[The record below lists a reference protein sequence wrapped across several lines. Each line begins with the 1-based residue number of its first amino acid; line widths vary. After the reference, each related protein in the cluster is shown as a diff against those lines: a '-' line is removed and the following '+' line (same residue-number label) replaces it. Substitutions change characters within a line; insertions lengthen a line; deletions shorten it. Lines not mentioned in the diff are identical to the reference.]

1 MICFPN
7 AKINLG
13 LSVLEKRSDGMHN
26 IETCIMPIS
35 IHDVLEIQSSS
46 SFSLVQ
52 LGLPLDCNA
61 KDNLVSKA
69 WDLLL
74 SVKKDIKPV
83 NVLLYKSIPVGSGL
97 GGGSSDAAFFL
108 KAMNSLQSLG
118 LSTTELEDLALK
130 VGSDCPFFIK
140 NEPAIA
146 AGIGN
151 ILIPVNNPIQ
161 NLYLTV
167 VFPDVKLLTTVAY
180 GSINPRISSDL
191 SLVIVG
197 NYSNWRNSLK
207 NDFEEIAI
215 EYFPEIQIIKNT
227 LYESG
232 AIYVSL
238 TGSGSALYALSP
250 KPLSPNIFSNEYR
263 VWSNVLVL

>member
-13 LSVLEKRSDGMHN
+13 LSVLEKRTDGMHN
-26 IETCIMPIS
+26 IETCLIPIS
-35 IHDVLEIQSSS
+35 IHDVMEIQPSS

-69 WDLLL
+69 WNLLL
-74 SVKKDIKPV
+74 SVKKDITPV
-83 NVLLYKSIPVGSGL
+83 RVLLYKNIPVGSGL
-97 GGGSSDAAFFL
+97 GGGSSDASFFL
-108 KAMNSLQSLG
+108 KAMNSIQSLG
-118 LSTTELEDLALK
+118 LSTAELESLAVK

-146 AGIGN
+146 TGIGN
-151 ILIPVNNPIQ
+151 ILSPVNNPIQ

-167 VFPDVKLLTTVAY
+167 VFPNLKILTTDAY
-180 GSINPRISSDL
+180 GSINSRAESDL
-191 SLVIVG
+191 SIMIASSYV
-197 NYSNWRNSLK
+197 NWRNSIK

-215 EYFPEIQIIKNT
+215 EYFPKIQIIKNT
-227 LYESG
+227 LYELG

-238 TGSGSALYALSP
+238 TGSGSAIYALSS
-250 KPLSPNIFSNEYR
+250 KPLAPNIFSNEYR

>member
-1 MICFPN
+1 MIYFPN

-13 LSVLEKRSDGMHN
+13 LSVLEKRPDGMHN
-26 IETCIMPIS
+26 IETCLIPIS
-35 IHDVLEIQSSS
+35 IHDVMEIQPSS

-61 KDNLVSKA
+61 KDNLISKA

-74 SVKKDIKPV
+74 SIKKDIKPV
-83 NVLLYKSIPVGSGL
+83 RVLLYKSIPVGSGL

-108 KAMNSLQSLG
+108 KAMNSIQSLG
-118 LSTTELEDLALK
+118 LTTTELEDLAVK
-130 VGSDCPFFIK
+130 VGSDCPFFIR
-140 NEPAIA
+140 NETAIA
-146 AGIGN
+146 TGIGN
-151 ILIPVNNPIQ
+151 ILRPVNNPIQ

-167 VFPDVKLLTTVAY
+167 VFPNLKILTTDAY
-180 GSINPRISSDL
+180 GSVNSRISSDL
-191 SLVIVG
+191 SLAIVG
-197 NYSNWRNSLK
+197 NKLNWRNSLK
-207 NDFEEIAI
+207 NVFEEIAI
-215 EYFPEIQIIKNT
+215 EYFPEIQIIKNA

-238 TGSGSALYALSP
+238 TGSGSALYALST
-250 KPLSPNIFSNEYR
+250 KPIAPNIFSNEYK